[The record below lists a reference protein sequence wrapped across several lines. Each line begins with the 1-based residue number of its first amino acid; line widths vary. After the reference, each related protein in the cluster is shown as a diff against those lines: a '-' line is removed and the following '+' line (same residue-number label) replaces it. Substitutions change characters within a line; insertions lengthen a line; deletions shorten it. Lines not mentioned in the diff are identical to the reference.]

1 MNDDS
6 RPVPAS
12 PCDETA
18 LRALYPAIPERS
30 RLKELDR
37 LDEHC
42 RHFISLSP
50 FLVIGSSRAGQ
61 GMDVSPRGDAPGFVR
76 VLDDRT
82 LAIPD
87 RPGNNRLDT
96 LSNLLAGAEVG
107 LLFMV
112 PGLEE
117 MVRVNGTAS
126 LSRDPQLLEGSMVMG
141 KLPRMMIMIAV
152 REVFYHCSKAAKRAR
167 LWQDDYRVDPK
178 SVPSLGRILVEQ
190 AKLQGKMTVEEADAA
205 VERSYKQNLY

>member
-1 MNDDS
+1 MSDIGD
-6 RPVPAS
+6 

-18 LRALYPAIPERS
+18 LRALYPEPS
-30 RLKELDR
+30 RFAYVKQLDR

-42 RHFISLSP
+42 RRFISMSP
-50 FLVIGSSRAGQ
+50 FLVIGSTRPGR
-61 GMDVSPRGDAPGFVR
+61 GTDVSPRGDAPGFVR
-76 VLDDRT
+76 VLDDHT

-96 LSNLLAGAEVG
+96 LSNLLTEAEAGI
-107 LLFMV
+107 LFMV

-117 MVRVNGTAS
+117 MLRVNGVAS
-126 LSRDPQLLEGSMVMG
+126 LSRDSDLLAGSTVMG

-178 SVPSLGRILVEQ
+178 TVPSLGRILIEQ
-190 AKLQGKMTVEEADAA
+190 AKLQGTMSVEEADAA
-205 VERSYKQNLY
+205 VERSAKQNLY

>member
-1 MNDDS
+1 MSDTVD
-6 RPVPAS
+6 
-12 PCDETA
+12 PCDESA
-18 LRALYPAIPERS
+18 LRALYPAPS
-30 RLKELDR
+30 RLAIVKQIDR

-42 RHFISLSP
+42 RRFISMSP
-50 FLVIGSSRAGQ
+50 FLVIGSTRPDRGT
-61 GMDVSPRGDAPGFVR
+61 DVSPRGDAPGFVR

-96 LSNLLAGAEVG
+96 MSNLLAEAQVG

-117 MVRVNGTAS
+117 TLRINGTAS
-126 LSRDPQLLEGSMVMG
+126 LSRDPQLLEGSIVMG
-141 KLPRMMIMIAV
+141 KLPRMMILVAA
-152 REVFYHCSKAAKRAR
+152 REVFYHCGKAIKRAR
-167 LWQDDYRVDPK
+167 LWQEDYRVDPK
-178 SVPSLGRILVEQ
+178 SVPSLGRVIVEQ
-190 AKLQGKMTVEEADAA
+190 ARLERSMSVEEADAA

>member
-1 MNDDS
+1 MSDIGD
-6 RPVPAS
+6 

-18 LRALYPAIPERS
+18 LRALYPEPS
-30 RLKELDR
+30 RFAYVKQLDR

-42 RHFISLSP
+42 RRFISMSP
-50 FLVIGSSRAGQ
+50 FLVIGSTRPGR
-61 GMDVSPRGDAPGFVR
+61 GTDVSPRGDAPGFVR
-76 VLDDRT
+76 VLDDHT

-96 LSNLLAGAEVG
+96 LSNLLTEAEAGI
-107 LLFMV
+107 LFMV

-117 MVRVNGTAS
+117 MLRVNGVAS
-126 LSRDPQLLEGSMVMG
+126 LSRDPDLLAGSTVMG

-178 SVPSLGRILVEQ
+178 TVPSLGRILIEQ
-190 AKLQGKMTVEEADAA
+190 AKLQGTMSVEEADAA
-205 VERSYKQNLY
+205 VERSAKQNLY

>member
-1 MNDDS
+1 MNDTGN
-6 RPVPAS
+6 

-18 LRALYPAIPERS
+18 LRALYPEPS
-30 RLKELDR
+30 RFAYVKQLDR

-42 RHFISLSP
+42 RRFIAMSP
-50 FLVIGSSRAGQ
+50 FLVIGSSRPGR
-61 GMDVSPRGDAPGFVR
+61 GTDVSPRGDAPGFVR
-76 VLDDRT
+76 VLDERT

-96 LSNLLAGAEVG
+96 LSNLLATAEVG

-117 MVRVNGTAS
+117 MLRVNGMAS
-126 LSRDPQLLEGSMVMG
+126 LSRDPELLEASMVTG
-141 KLPRMMIMIAV
+141 KLPRMMVVIAV

-190 AKLQGKMTVEEADAA
+190 AKLQGTMTVEEADAA
-205 VERSYKQNLY
+205 VERSAKQNLY